1 MSKDLLPF
9 WYEPLDRKINSNHAC
24 NTKYNRAAQASKQ
37 VTEYLGKW
45 QVFKTVNG
53 MDFNQHF

>member
-1 MSKDLLPF
+1 MSKDLPPF

-24 NTKYNRAAQASKQ
+24 NTNYNRAAQASKQ

-45 QVFKTVNG
+45 
-53 MDFNQHF
+53 